1 MLLGQSQ
8 RASMRHK
15 IPELVLVVDVAA
27 GGDEMATSEVLVKVG
42 IVSSIKLVDRHLPDW
57 MAA

>member
-8 RASMRHK
+8 RASTRHK

-27 GGDEMATSEVLVKVG
+27 GGDEMAASEVLVKVG

-57 MAA
+57 MTT

>member
-1 MLLGQSQ
+1 MIMGQSQ
-8 RASMRHK
+8 GASMRHE

-42 IVSSIKLVDRHLPDW
+42 IVSSIELVDRHLPDW

>member
-1 MLLGQSQ
+1 
-8 RASMRHK
+8 MRHK

-42 IVSSIKLVDRHLPDW
+42 IVASIKLVDRHLPDW
-57 MAA
+57 MAT

>member
-8 RASMRHK
+8 RASMRHE

-27 GGDEMATSEVLVKVG
+27 GGDEMAASEVLVKVG
-42 IVSSIKLVDRHLPDW
+42 IVSSIELVDRHLPDW